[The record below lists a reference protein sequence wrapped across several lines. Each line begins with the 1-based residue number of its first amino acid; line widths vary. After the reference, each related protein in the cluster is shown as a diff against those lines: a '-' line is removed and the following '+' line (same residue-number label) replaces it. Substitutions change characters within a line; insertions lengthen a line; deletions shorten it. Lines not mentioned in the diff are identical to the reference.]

1 MPHRPVRFAIAIV
14 AGALATL
21 AAACGDDGPNEVTI
35 EASEFQFQ
43 VDSSDFVPGTNTITL
58 ENNGT

>member
-1 MPHRPVRFAIAIV
+1 MRFTIAVV
-14 AGALATL
+14 AGTLATL
-21 AAACGDDGPNEVTI
+21 AAACGDDGSNEVTI
-35 EASEFQFQ
+35 EASEFAFQ